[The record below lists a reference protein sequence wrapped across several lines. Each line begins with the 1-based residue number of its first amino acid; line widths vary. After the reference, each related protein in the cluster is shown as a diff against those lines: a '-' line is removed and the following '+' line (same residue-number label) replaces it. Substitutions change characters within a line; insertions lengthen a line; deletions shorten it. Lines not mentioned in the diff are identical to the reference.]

1 FSGVVM
7 YQAPTSGNVL
17 QGNFIGTD
25 VTGAHGLGNGA
36 DGVTIQDAPGNAIGG
51 TATGSR
57 NLISGNGA
65 NGIFVNEGG
74 ANTAIA
80 GDWIGVDVSGSLAI
94 PNAANGVHVFGAA
107 NAAIT
112 GNVISGNGAG
122 FGPAGIRVS
131 DGASGARVQGNFIG
145 TDAAGT
151 SKVPNRAG
159 LVLDRASGALVGG
172 ADSDA
177 RNLIS
182 GNDQS
187 AIYLTGAAAA
197 AARIEGNFIG
207 TDVTGNV
214 ALGNSSALGF
224 FAIDISGQFG
234 VPPGTLILRNLI
246 SGNGGP
252 GVGIHIGADGNTL
265 RGNFIGTNASGMA
278 ALGNRMGIALET
290 ANNVVGGLAA
300 ADRNVISGNGA
311 GNNGPGVRLDGGA
324 ATGNRLLGNF
334 IGTNATGTAGL
345 GNAGDGVFITNGAS
359 GNTIGGTDPGARN
372 VISANG
378 GFAGVE
384 INRGNANTVRGNVI
398 GADVTGT
405 VGLSRPDGQPQFN
418 GVAIADSSDNQ
429 IGGVTAGAGNVIAY
443 NRNIGVGVGNFVTG
457 VPAIENS
464 ILGNS
469 IFANGQLG
477 IDLAPGSGVT
487 PNDPGDADT
496 GPNNLQNF
504 PV

>member
-94 PNAANGVHVFGAA
+94 PNAANGVHVSGAA

-122 FGPAGIRVS
+122 FGAAGIRVS

-151 SKVPNRAG
+151 SKVPNRTG

-172 ADSDA
+172 ADSAA

-197 AARIEGNFIG
+197 GARIEGNY
-207 TDVTGNV
+207 
-214 ALGNSSALGF
+214 
-224 FAIDISGQFG
+224 
-234 VPPGTLILRNLI
+234 
-246 SGNGGP
+246 
-252 GVGIHIGADGNTL
+252 
-265 RGNFIGTNASGMA
+265 IGTNASGMA
-278 ALGNRMGIALET
+278 ALGNRMGIALAT

-311 GNNGPGVRLDGGA
+311 GNSGPGVRLDGGA
-324 ATGNRLLGNF
+324 ATGNRLLGNY

-345 GNAGDGVFITNGAS
+345 GNAGDGV
-359 GNTIGGTDPGARN
+359 
-372 VISANG
+372 
-378 GFAGVE
+378 
-384 INRGNANTVRGNVI
+384 
-398 GADVTGT
+398 
-405 VGLSRPDGQPQFN
+405 
-418 GVAIADSSDNQ
+418 
-429 IGGVTAGAGNVIAY
+429 
-443 NRNIGVGVGNFVTG
+443 
-457 VPAIENS
+457 
-464 ILGNS
+464 
-469 IFANGQLG
+469 
-477 IDLAPGSGVT
+477 
-487 PNDPGDADT
+487 
-496 GPNNLQNF
+496 
-504 PV
+504 